1 MRLWKISTAEI
12 DIDTAKKGD
21 KLKSSDELSNVE
33 IETYLARYLGQA
45 DPVFGAAA
53 PPIYQTSTHTF
64 DDWDAVA
71 NAFDNRVNTPFYG
84 RQLNPTVQLAE
95 EVLARLAGAERARLF
110 ASGMAA
116 ITAALLASLKTG
128 DHIVAVNGVYGPA
141 GRCMANWLPQKAGI
155 SASFVSA
162 LSADAFIKACTP
174 KTRVIYLETPSSGHF
189 ELQDIAAIA
198 DMVQDRD
205 IRIIVDNTWATPLRQ
220 RPLALGAHLEIHS
233 ASKYLGGH
241 SDVIAGVLLGN
252 AELIES
258 IAKDEA
264 ELLGARL
271 APLEAWLLLR
281 GLRTLPSRLD
291 AHERNGLIVAEWLE
305 THPKVSRVAH
315 PGLKSHPQHELAQR
329 QMSGSSSLFSF
340 DLATEDAVAIKR
352 FFDGLK
358 LFGRG
363 VSWGGHESLIFAPA
377 ISAHKEQS
385 PERLKAMDL
394 GIRTIRVSIGLE
406 HARDLVAD
414 LDQALN
420 LI

>member
-1 MRLWKISTAEI
+1 MGA
-12 DIDTAKKGD
+12 DTG
-21 KLKSSDELSNVE
+21 
-33 IETYLARYLGQA
+33 
-45 DPVFGAAA
+45 
-53 PPIYQTSTHTF
+53 H
-64 DDWDAVA
+64 
-71 NAFDNRVNTPFYG
+71 
-84 RQLNPTVQLAE
+84 
-95 EVLARLAGAERARLF
+95 AGSAERSACVRVS
-110 ASGMAA
+110 AC
-116 ITAALLASLKTG
+116 
-128 DHIVAVNGVYGPA
+128 V
-141 GRCMANWLPQKAGI
+141 
-155 SASFVSA
+155 SASFVSD

-198 DMVQDRD
+198 DMVKDRD

-220 RPLALGAHLEIHS
+220 RPLALGAHIEIHS

-315 PGLKSHPQHELAQR
+315 PGLKSHPQHELARR

-394 GIRTIRVSIGLE
+394 SIRTIRVSIGLE